1 MNVGSASRGPPPN
14 LCVCM
19 RNVAER
25 RSGNETGPVQR
36 TLTATSWFSDDEL
49 SKANNTEAAS
59 WRVDDQAV
67 RLADPEPVIE
77 EQGRHV
83 GQRAGRRA
91 QRRSQLTRRSRDPIH
106 GPIRRTSDAHSVL
119 RAMLAGF
126 GAFREPRPGTSL
138 RVQRHSSAVSPRSSR
153 DLLQRRCLCA
163 CASRVIGERGGGSLA
178 PSGPVEREW
187 ETMRTPKR
195 RAGGKTRARVS
206 KKGRVQRKPL
216 RNPAVPHDSAV
227 VGLGNR
233 IEPLLRS
240 LVALRAQALALGV
253 FAEDRA
259 LLECP
264 KCGLGEDVLSDGR
277 LVTYRSVA
285 VMDTGLR
292 FIEASD
298 GCFTCPSCGTE
309 ILLNEPR

>member
-1 MNVGSASRGPPPN
+1 M
-14 LCVCM
+14 
-19 RNVAER
+19 
-25 RSGNETGPVQR
+25 
-36 TLTATSWFSDDEL
+36 
-49 SKANNTEAAS
+49 
-59 WRVDDQAV
+59 
-67 RLADPEPVIE
+67 
-77 EQGRHV
+77 
-83 GQRAGRRA
+83 
-91 QRRSQLTRRSRDPIH
+91 
-106 GPIRRTSDAHSVL
+106 
-119 RAMLAGF
+119 
-126 GAFREPRPGTSL
+126 
-138 RVQRHSSAVSPRSSR
+138 
-153 DLLQRRCLCA
+153 
-163 CASRVIGERGGGSLA
+163 
-178 PSGPVEREW
+178 
-187 ETMRTPKR
+187 
-195 RAGGKTRARVS
+195 
-206 KKGRVQRKPL
+206 
-216 RNPAVPHDSAV
+216 PHDSAV

-253 FAEDRA
+253 FAEDRE